1 MRHAVLAVIV
11 LALVRTTFAAA
22 ASAAWTPADARWPEP
37 RRAPAGAPN
46 VLIVLWDDV
55 GFGQFGCYGSPL
67 ATPTVDRLAAG
78 GCATRFRPAGVGRGP
93 RRGCRR
99 GERGPDQG

>member
-78 GCATRFRPAGVGRGP
+78 GLRYTNFHVNPVCSPTRAALLTG
-93 RRGCRR
+93 
-99 GERGPDQG
+99 

>member
-1 MRHAVLAVIV
+1 MRGAIPILLLLIAGQ
-11 LALVRTTFAAA
+11 VRAADA
-22 ASAAWTPADARWPEP
+22 ADRAWKPEDARWPDP
-37 RRAPAGAPN
+37 RRAPNGVPN

-78 GCATRFRPAGVGRGP
+78 GIRYTNFHVNPVCSPTRAALQIGRAHV
-93 RRGCRR
+93 
-99 GERGPDQG
+99 